1 MQSFDRLQKLSLFFK
16 GEFGMSLDTTMEE
29 FVNGAPKKSKETPL
43 EKLFS
48 ENTRTKKIAAT
59 IYFEQP
65 IYAQLEKLKK
75 KHNVKS
81 LSEVV
86 GRILK
91 NCLEEKKA

>member
-1 MQSFDRLQKLSLFFK
+1 
-16 GEFGMSLDTTMEE
+16 MSLDTTMEE
-29 FVNGAPKKSKETPL
+29 FDGAPKKSKETPL

-81 LSEVV
+81 ISEVV

-91 NCLEEKKA
+91 NCLEEKKS